1 MHTAKTRHQKRH
13 AETGGWNGA
22 SIAKFR
28 THGDQLISAKPRSTA
43 RFESKRA
50 QPLQGTFRC
59 VSGKPDRVA
68 IRGRIEHDMR
78 PQLRHLDLRADDL
91 VARRATTIAALARVI
106 SERDV
111 SKGLRRTLVTQA
123 RRLQRLAATRFE
135 EIGGGIPLATP
146 DEQQ

>member
-1 MHTAKTRHQKRH
+1 MRRSQEECRQDTGTGMHTAKTRHQKRH

-59 VSGKPDRVA
+59 VSGS
-68 IRGRIEHDMR
+68 RIGSRMPESASYCVLATAESD
-78 PQLRHLDLRADDL
+78 PADWIVTCWLRASCQ
-91 VARRATTIAALARVI
+91 RPSR
-106 SERDV
+106 S
-111 SKGLRRTLVTQA
+111 TQ
-123 RRLQRLAATRFE
+123 TRM
-135 EIGGGIPLATP
+135 LL
-146 DEQQ
+146 